1 MIDFQQFKDSR
12 KIEEF
17 IIDAGLHPL
26 LGAMVESLQIPN
38 YIDRLCGPFD
48 KRLLLTPGQL
58 AKALIVNVLDGR
70 TPIYKV
76 AESFESV
83 DCEVFFGQ
91 GIKAEDLTEDRLGTA
106 LDLIGELD
114 LGLLFSHISM
124 RAMQLYGIQTDVV
137 HIDTT
142 NFSVFGEYDTEDY
155 KGFNATACGA
165 PKSGR
170 RDLKAIGL
178 GTAVT
183 GNKTPFLFEA
193 LSGKS
198 SDAVWFRSAL
208 TETTKLFQGDLYSR
222 PVLIFDAAASN
233 KEMFESAST
242 LEAPSII
249 RLSRVFKEAE
259 EAVCKAWEE
268 NNWQHV
274 GVLATNKKGASEY
287 KISSYDFHEVSGWRL
302 IVVHSSGL
310 EKSKRKSLDKNIA
323 TKRETIEK
331 DAIVLGKKV
340 FESKEKAID
349 AAEKLVKKHI
359 TAKIPLQYSVDVVT
373 EEIEKYARPGRPT
386 PNTPKITVTNYY
398 VKFRLG
404 ETDVERYNS
413 IIQQESCFV
422 LVDNVPKDRCSDK
435 EILERYKGQWR
446 IENTFQF
453 IKTPLDFGPLWLNT
467 PKRIKALLFL
477 IVLSVLTANF
487 LLYRLHA
494 SLSGNPCGE
503 EDPKAHPRKFAD
515 VTGRRVDKP
524 TYNMVR
530 EHLLKLKVIIYYDQ
544 EQKRWVRE
552 FPRQTRNKLL
562 QIIVDI
568 GFNPKIYLEPYRGSF
583 DLWCYS

>member
-12 KIEEF
+12 GTKEF

-26 LGAMVESLQIPN
+26 LGAMVESLQIPD
-38 YIDRLCGPFD
+38 YIDERCGPLD
-48 KRLLLTPGQL
+48 KRLLVTPGQL
-58 AKALIVNVLDGR
+58 AKALIVNILDGR

-83 DCEVFFGQ
+83 DCEIFFSQ
-91 GIKAEDLTEDRLGTA
+91 GITSEDLTEDRLGNA
-106 LDLIGELD
+106 LDIIGELD
-114 LGLLFSHISM
+114 LGLLFSRISM
-124 RAMQLYGIQTDVV
+124 RAMKLYGIPTNVV

-142 NFSVFGEYDTEDY
+142 NFSVFGEYDTEEH

-183 GNKTPFLFEA
+183 DNKTPFLFEA

-208 TETTKLFQGDLYSR
+208 TETSKLFQGDLYSR

-242 LEAPSII
+242 LKAPCII
-249 RLSRVFKEAE
+249 RLSRIFSEAE

-274 GVLATNKKGASEY
+274 GVLAKNKKGASEY
-287 KISSYDFHEVSGWRL
+287 RISSFDFHEISGWRL

-310 EKSKRKSLDKNIA
+310 EKSKRESLDKTIA
-323 TKRETIEK
+323 TKRETIKKE
-331 DAIVLGKKV
+331 ALILGKKI
-340 FESKEKAID
+340 FESKEKALE
-349 AAEKLVKKHI
+349 AAEKLIKKHI
-359 TAKIPLQYSVDVVT
+359 TAKIPLQYSVDVVA
-373 EEIEKYARPGRPT
+373 EEVEKYARPGRPT

-404 ETDVERYNS
+404 ETDIERYDS

-422 LVDNVPKDRCSDK
+422 LVDNVPKERCSDK
-435 EILERYKGQWR
+435 EVLEHYKGQWR

-477 IVLSVLTANF
+477 IILAVLTANF
-487 LLYRLHA
+487 LLYRMYE
-494 SLSGNPCGE
+494 SLSGRPCGE
-503 EDPKAHPRKFAD
+503 EDPDAHPRKFAD

-524 TYNMVR
+524 TFNMVR
-530 EHLLKLKVIIYYDQ
+530 EHLLKLKVIIYYDRG
-544 EQKRWVRE
+544 QKRWVRE
-552 FPRQTRNKLL
+552 FPCQIRNKLL
-562 QIIVDI
+562 QMIVDI
-568 GFNPKIYLEPYRGSF
+568 GFHPKIYLEPYRESF